1 MSVAQSP
8 VLVLRF
14 TDCQSL
20 FLKHTQSGKCITKGE
35 SAFVSWWIRNNYF
48 ARMTDKCLNV
58 KSQFRYLDNELLQ
71 NVAGGTFVS
80 STNKNSKNRLLVSSR
95 TFGQIFN
102 DQRLKQTDA
111 GSLYFYNVSVC
122 AEPSKTSYYVDRKT
136 YCDKPE
142 QIFTF
147 GKCNIYSISQSSLPE
162 ISAKIAS
169 AF

>member
-1 MSVAQSP
+1 
-8 VLVLRF
+8 
-14 TDCQSL
+14 
-20 FLKHTQSGKCITKGE
+20 
-35 SAFVSWWIRNNYF
+35 
-48 ARMTDKCLNV
+48 MTDKCLNV

-80 STNKNSKNRLLVSSR
+80 STNKNSKTDRLLVSSR

-102 DQRLKQTDA
+102 DQRLKQTAA

-147 GKCNIYSISQSSLPE
+147 GKCNIYSISQIKLNTRNFGQDCFRFLNKLPCNFNMLLL
-162 ISAKIAS
+162 ILL
-169 AF
+169 